1 MGVFCTQ
8 LHGPWRGA
16 RTPSSTPNI
25 GNFVHTSDGR
35 TDAHRRNVTPSN
47 LPTSNSCHSSEKRLK
62 SRKRNSLNSLREK
75 NIRKNSFL
83 AIFDQIATFH
93 LLRLAFGGKLA
104 STWGRVV
111 RDARERSRRRAQC
124 RRGRQRGQGRGWDIP
139 KHRRS
144 DLGDIC
150 EKSFFM
156 TRTTFSMISWISMT
170 KDFA

>member
-1 MGVFCTQ
+1 MFLCGT
-8 LHGPWRGA
+8 
-16 RTPSSTPNI
+16 RTNRSCQ
-25 GNFVHTSDGR
+25 NFW
-35 TDAHRRNVTPSN
+35 
-47 LPTSNSCHSSEKRLK
+47 LK
-62 SRKRNSLNSLREK
+62 KNRVNSLREK
-75 NIRKNSFL
+75 KLQKKLIFFV
-83 AIFDQIATFH
+83 IFDQIATFH

-104 STWGRVV
+104 RTWGRVV

-124 RRGRQRGQGRGWDIP
+124 RGGRQRGQGRGWDIP

-170 KDFA
+170 KDFAWDPPQIANVHHPRLWVYGVTEDVS